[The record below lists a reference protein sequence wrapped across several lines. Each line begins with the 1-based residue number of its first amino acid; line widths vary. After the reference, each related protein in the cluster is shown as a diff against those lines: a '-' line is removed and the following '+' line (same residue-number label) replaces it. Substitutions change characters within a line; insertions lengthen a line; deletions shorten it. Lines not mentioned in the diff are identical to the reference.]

1 MEVAPSIGRTRVP
14 IRRNYGRIY
23 ILYRTVFEIK
33 RDIGR
38 KRQFFIPHFHLTCTI
53 TWNLLEFSKNFLVQ
67 TAQFPVLVGGGKN
80 IAEKFNLQGATLQTT
95 ERRQTDGSCHKTNVT

>member
-80 IAEKFNLQGATLQTT
+80 IAEKFNRLYTAG
-95 ERRQTDGSCHKTNVT
+95 RNVTDDRETTDRRIMP

>member
-53 TWNLLEFSKNFLVQ
+53 TWNLLEFSKFFLVQ

-80 IAEKFNLQGATLQTT
+80 IAKKFNRLYTAG
-95 ERRQTDGSCHKTNVT
+95 RNVTDDRETTDRRIMP